1 MTAYELRK
9 KLAEMPA
16 DTVIYMYQSGGF
28 SPIDCIRPFPED
40 EEAVIL
46 PMAVP
51 SPKRP
56 K

>member
-9 KLAEMPA
+9 KLAEIPP

-28 SPIDCIRPFPED
+28 SSIDCIRLFPED

-46 PMAVP
+46 PIAHL
-51 SPKRP
+51 SPKSP